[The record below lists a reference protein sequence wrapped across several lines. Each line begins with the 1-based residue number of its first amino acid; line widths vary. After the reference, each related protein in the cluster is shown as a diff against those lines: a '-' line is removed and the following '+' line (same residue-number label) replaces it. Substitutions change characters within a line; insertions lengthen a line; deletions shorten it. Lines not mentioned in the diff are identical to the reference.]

1 MGKLIQLMTLCAL
14 WPVSLTAQSAANFK
28 PELLAPTEAPGAKE
42 EKAEADAGPVPQ
54 IPSREAGA
62 EVESYVASLTAILS
76 IRSRTNDPFGQAQD
90 PAAKPLKPKIV
101 QPNLPRPIA
110 LPSIKFSEVIA
121 KIPVTTVIP
130 GEGRFLVGTRSFLK
144 GDRFPV
150 RYQTHTY
157 NTQIL
162 DVTARTILFR
172 NLENGETGSLTL
184 DLMPQGMSKGNQ
196 GVLAPGM
203 QPARGDAPLELESDS
218 INSVPTRTN

>member
-28 PELLAPTEAPGAKE
+28 PELITPVEAPGAKE

-54 IPSREAGA
+54 IPSRYAGA
-62 EVESYVASLTAILS
+62 EVESYVASLNAILA
-76 IRSRTNDPFGQAQD
+76 IRSRANDPFGQSQD
-90 PAAKPLKPKIV
+90 PTAKPLKPKTTL
-101 QPNLPRPIA
+101 PNLPRPIA

-196 GVLAPGM
+196 GILAPGM
-203 QPARGDAPLELESDS
+203 QPARGDAPLELESDP

>member
-28 PELLAPTEAPGAKE
+28 PELLAPTDAPEAKE

-54 IPSREAGA
+54 IPSRYAGA
-62 EVESYVASLTAILS
+62 EVESYVASLNAILA
-76 IRSRTNDPFGQAQD
+76 IRSRANDPFGQSQD

-101 QPNLPRPIA
+101 QQNMPRPIA

-121 KIPVTTVIP
+121 KIPVSTVIP

-196 GVLAPGM
+196 GLLAPGM
-203 QPARGDAPLELESDS
+203 QPARGDAPLELESDP

>member
-28 PELLAPTEAPGAKE
+28 PELITPAEAPGAKE

-54 IPSREAGA
+54 IPSRYAGA
-62 EVESYVASLTAILS
+62 EVESYVASLNAILA
-76 IRSRTNDPFGQAQD
+76 IRSRANDPFGQSQD
-90 PAAKPLKPKIV
+90 PTAKPLKPKTTL
-101 QPNLPRPIA
+101 PNLPRPIA

-196 GVLAPGM
+196 GILAPGM
-203 QPARGDAPLELESDS
+203 QPARGDAPLELESDPL
-218 INSVPTRTN
+218 NSVPTRTN

>member
-1 MGKLIQLMTLCAL
+1 M
-14 WPVSLTAQSAANFK
+14 
-28 PELLAPTEAPGAKE
+28 
-42 EKAEADAGPVPQ
+42 
-54 IPSREAGA
+54 
-62 EVESYVASLTAILS
+62 
-76 IRSRTNDPFGQAQD
+76 
-90 PAAKPLKPKIV
+90 
-101 QPNLPRPIA
+101 
-110 LPSIKFSEVIA
+110 PSIKFSEVIA

-196 GVLAPGM
+196 GILAPGM
-203 QPARGDAPLELESDS
+203 QPARGDAPLELESDPL
-218 INSVPTRTN
+218 NSVPTRTN